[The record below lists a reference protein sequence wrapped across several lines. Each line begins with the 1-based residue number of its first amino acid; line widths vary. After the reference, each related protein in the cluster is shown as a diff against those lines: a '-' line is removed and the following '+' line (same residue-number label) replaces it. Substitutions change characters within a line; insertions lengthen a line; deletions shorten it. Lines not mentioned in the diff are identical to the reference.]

1 MSPPDTNLSKQT
13 HRHRPA
19 LYGMTFAIVAVVAL
33 LAFAISSAPDDTEV
47 APAVEGGATI
57 TSE

>member
-13 HRHRPA
+13 RRHRPA
-19 LYGMTFAIVAVVAL
+19 LYGMVVAIAAVGAL
-33 LAFAISSAPDDTEV
+33 LVFAVNTGTDDTEL
-47 APAVEGGATI
+47 APALEGGTTT

>member
-13 HRHRPA
+13 RRHRPA
-19 LYGMTFAIVAVVAL
+19 LYGMVVAIAAVGAL
-33 LAFAISSAPDDTEV
+33 LVFAVNNAPDDTEI
-47 APAVEGGATI
+47 APAPENGTST